1 MSQGGEGMMFKTHP
15 TIFMFL
21 EFIGLGLLLFSL
33 VVIPFIQT
41 SYHNEKKQKRKCL
54 KVFATSILLLT
65 IGNIILG
72 FLPFVEETRLV
83 KNYTTPSFTV
93 SGENRTVIVTA
104 REKNRHK
111 KDKFVFNENL
121 ELVNRKWDED
131 SGKLTLLFN
140 ENDTSNPNSKG
151 AKYNFYKINK
161 ELRLKRQDYRL
172 IYQKVK
178 VKHLNGFEWFFE
190 TYFNQE
196 HLKKNLRTE
205 VNVTIQKGLMYNNQ
219 K

>member
-1 MSQGGEGMMFKTHP
+1 MQEDVN
-15 TIFMFL
+15 
-21 EFIGLGLLLFSL
+21 GLGLLLFSL
-33 VVIPFIQT
+33 VVIPVIQT
-41 SYHNEKKQKRKCL
+41 SYQNEKMQKRKCL
-54 KVFATSILLLT
+54 KIFLRSILLLT
-65 IGNIILG
+65 IGNLILG
-72 FLPFVEETRLV
+72 LLPFVEETQVV
-83 KNYTTPSFTV
+83 KNYSTPSFTV
-93 SGENRTVIVTA
+93 SGKNGIVIITT

-111 KDKFVFNENL
+111 KDKFVFNEKL

-131 SGKLTLLFN
+131 SGRLTLSFN
-140 ENDTSNPNSKG
+140 EDDTSNPNSKG
-151 AKYNFYKINK
+151 TKYNFYKINK
-161 ELRLKRQDYRL
+161 ELRLKRQDYCL

>member
-1 MSQGGEGMMFKTHP
+1 MSGGGEGMMFKTHP

-33 VVIPFIQT
+33 VVTPVIQT
-41 SYHNEKKQKRKCL
+41 SYQNEKKQKRKCL

-83 KNYTTPSFTV
+83 ENYTTPSFTV
-93 SGENRTVIVTA
+93 SGKNRTVIVTA

-161 ELRLKRQDYRL
+161 ELRLKRQDYCL

>member
-1 MSQGGEGMMFKTHP
+1 MMFETHP
-15 TIFMFL
+15 TIYMFL

-33 VVIPFIQT
+33 AVIPVIQT
-41 SYHNEKKQKRKCL
+41 SYQNERKRKIKCL
-54 KVFATSILLLT
+54 RLSLIFLSVLT
-65 IGNIILG
+65 IGNLILG
-72 FLPFVEETRLV
+72 FLPFVEETQVV
-83 KNYTTPSFTV
+83 KNYSTPSFTV
-93 SGENRTVIVTA
+93 SGKDGTLIVTV

-111 KDKFVFNENL
+111 KEKFIFNENL
-121 ELVNRKWDED
+121 ELINRKWDGD
-131 SGKLTLLFN
+131 SGKLILSFT
-140 ENDTSNPNSKG
+140 EDDTENPNSKG

-161 ELRLKRQDYRL
+161 ELLLKRQDYCL

-196 HLKKNLRTE
+196 YLKKNSRTE
-205 VNVTIQKGLMYNNQ
+205 VNVTIQKGLMYKNQ

>member
-1 MSQGGEGMMFKTHP
+1 MFETHP

-21 EFIGLGLLLFSL
+21 EFICLGLLLFSL

-41 SYHNEKKQKRKCL
+41 SFQNERKRKIKCL
-54 KVFATSILLLT
+54 RLSLIFLSVLT
-65 IGNIILG
+65 IGNLILG
-72 FLPFVEETRLV
+72 FLPFVEETQVV
-83 KNYTTPSFTV
+83 KNYSTPSFTV
-93 SGENRTVIVTA
+93 SGKNGAVIVTA
-104 REKNRHK
+104 REKNHHK
-111 KDKFVFNENL
+111 KDKFIFNEKL
-121 ELVNRKWDED
+121 ELVNRRWDED
-131 SGKLTLLFN
+131 SGKLTLSFN
-140 ENDTSNPNSKG
+140 EEDTNNPNSRG

-161 ELRLKRQDYRL
+161 ELRYKQQDYSL

-196 HLKKNLRTE
+196 YLKKNARTE
-205 VNVTIQKGLMYNNQ
+205 VNVTIQKGLIYKNQ

>member
-1 MSQGGEGMMFKTHP
+1 MQEDVN
-15 TIFMFL
+15 
-21 EFIGLGLLLFSL
+21 GLGLLLFSL
-33 VVIPFIQT
+33 VVIPVIQT
-41 SYHNEKKQKRKCL
+41 SYQNEKMQKRKCL
-54 KVFATSILLLT
+54 KIFLRSILLLT
-65 IGNIILG
+65 IGNLILG
-72 FLPFVEETRLV
+72 FLPFVEETQIV
-83 KNYTTPSFTV
+83 KNYSTPSFTV
-93 SGENRTVIVTA
+93 SGKNGTIVVTA
-104 REKNRHK
+104 REKNHHK

-131 SGKLTLLFN
+131 SGKLTLSFN
-140 ENDTSNPNSKG
+140 TDDTNNPNSKG

-161 ELRLKRQDYRL
+161 ELRLKRQDYCL

>member
-1 MSQGGEGMMFKTHP
+1 MMFETHP

-21 EFIGLGLLLFSL
+21 EFICLGLLLFSL

-41 SYHNEKKQKRKCL
+41 SFQNERKRKIKCL
-54 KVFATSILLLT
+54 RLSLIFLSVLT
-65 IGNIILG
+65 IGNLILG
-72 FLPFVEETRLV
+72 FLPFVEETQVV
-83 KNYTTPSFTV
+83 KNYSTPSFTV
-93 SGENRTVIVTA
+93 SGKNGAVIVIA
-104 REKNRHK
+104 REKNHHK
-111 KDKFVFNENL
+111 KDKFIFNEKL
-121 ELVNRKWDED
+121 ELVNRRWDED
-131 SGKLTLLFN
+131 SGKLTLSFN
-140 ENDTSNPNSKG
+140 EEDTNNPNSRG

-161 ELRLKRQDYRL
+161 ELRYKQQDYCL

-196 HLKKNLRTE
+196 YLKKNARTE
-205 VNVTIQKGLMYNNQ
+205 VNVTIQKGLIYNNQ

>member
-1 MSQGGEGMMFKTHP
+1 MFETHP

-33 VVIPFIQT
+33 VVIPVIQT
-41 SYHNEKKQKRKCL
+41 PFQNEQKRKMKCFKL
-54 KVFATSILLLT
+54 SLIFLLVLT
-65 IGNIILG
+65 IGNLILG
-72 FLPFVEETRLV
+72 FLPFVEETQVV
-83 KNYTTPSFTV
+83 KNYSTPSFTV
-93 SGENRTVIVTA
+93 SSKNGTVVVTA
-104 REKNRHK
+104 REKNHHK
-111 KDKFVFNENL
+111 KDKFVFNKNL

-131 SGKLTLLFN
+131 SGKLTLSFN
-140 ENDTSNPNSKG
+140 TDDTNNPNSKG

-161 ELRLKRQDYRL
+161 ELRLKRQDYCL

-196 HLKKNLRTE
+196 HLKRNLRTE
-205 VNVTIQKGLMYNNQ
+205 VNVTIQKELMYNNQ

>member
-1 MSQGGEGMMFKTHP
+1 M
-15 TIFMFL
+15 
-21 EFIGLGLLLFSL
+21 
-33 VVIPFIQT
+33 
-41 SYHNEKKQKRKCL
+41 QKRKCL
-54 KVFATSILLLT
+54 KIFLRSILLLI
-65 IGNIILG
+65 IGNLILG
-72 FLPFVEETRLV
+72 FLPFVEETQIV
-83 KNYTTPSFTV
+83 KNYSTPSFTV
-93 SGENRTVIVTA
+93 SGKNGTVIVTA
-104 REKNRHK
+104 REKNHHK

-131 SGKLTLLFN
+131 SGKLTLSFN
-140 ENDTSNPNSKG
+140 EDDTSNPNSKG

-161 ELRLKRQDYRL
+161 ELRLKRQDYCL

>member
-1 MSQGGEGMMFKTHP
+1 MRRSK
-15 TIFMFL
+15 
-21 EFIGLGLLLFSL
+21 
-33 VVIPFIQT
+33 
-41 SYHNEKKQKRKCL
+41 KRKCL

-72 FLPFVEETRLV
+72 FLPFVEETQVV
-83 KNYTTPSFTV
+83 KNYSTPSFTV
-93 SGENRTVIVTA
+93 SGKNGTLIVTV
-104 REKNRHK
+104 REKNCHK
-111 KDKFVFNENL
+111 KDKFVFNEKL

-131 SGKLTLLFN
+131 SGRLTLSFN
-140 ENDTSNPNSKG
+140 EDDTSNPNSKG
-151 AKYNFYKINK
+151 TKYNFYKINK
-161 ELRLKRQDYRL
+161 ELRYKQQDYCL

-196 HLKKNLRTE
+196 YLKKNARTE
-205 VNVTIQKGLMYNNQ
+205 VNVTIQKGLIYKNQ

>member
-1 MSQGGEGMMFKTHP
+1 
-15 TIFMFL
+15 MFL
-21 EFIGLGLLLFSL
+21 EFISLGLLLFSL
-33 VVIPFIQT
+33 VVTPVIQT
-41 SYHNEKKQKRKCL
+41 SYQNEKRQKRKCL

-72 FLPFVEETRLV
+72 FLPFVEETQVV
-83 KNYTTPSFTV
+83 KNYSTPSFTV
-93 SGENRTVIVTA
+93 SGKNRTVIVTA
-104 REKNRHK
+104 RETNRQK

-121 ELVNRKWDED
+121 ELMNRKWDED
-131 SGKLTLLFN
+131 SGKLTLSFN
-140 ENDTSNPNSKG
+140 EDDTSNPNSKG

-161 ELRLKRQDYRL
+161 ELRLKRQDYCL

>member
-1 MSQGGEGMMFKTHP
+1 MQEDVN
-15 TIFMFL
+15 
-21 EFIGLGLLLFSL
+21 GLGLLLFSL
-33 VVIPFIQT
+33 VVIPVIQT
-41 SYHNEKKQKRKCL
+41 SYQNEKMQKRKCL
-54 KVFATSILLLT
+54 KIFLRSILLLT
-65 IGNIILG
+65 IGNLILG
-72 FLPFVEETRLV
+72 FLPFVEETQIV
-83 KNYTTPSFTV
+83 KNYSTPSFTV
-93 SGENRTVIVTA
+93 SGKNGTIVVTA
-104 REKNRHK
+104 REKNHHK

-121 ELVNRKWDED
+121 ELVNHKWDED
-131 SGKLTLLFN
+131 SGKLTLSFN
-140 ENDTSNPNSKG
+140 TDDTNNPNSKG

-161 ELRLKRQDYRL
+161 ELRLKRQDYCL